1 MATSCPVYPDLNQ
14 LSLVRVD
21 LSLPQIVERRPD
33 VCSDKQGGLAFNY
46 IWREESGAPD
56 EGPRKNVVENGLM
69 AKGDTEVVFRPDNK
83 SECLQTLERSQTII
97 KARGRKPKR
106 LFLRHLTSDTRGK
119 GDEILAIIRRCNS
132 VAPKLLKH
140 CLKRSEKRRV

>member
-33 VCSDKQGGLAFNY
+33 FCSDKQGGLAFKY
-46 IWREESGAPD
+46 ICREESGAPD

-83 SECLQTLERSQTII
+83 SECLQTLERRSEE
-97 KARGRKPKR
+97 
-106 LFLRHLTSDTRGK
+106 HTS
-119 GDEILAIIRRCNS
+119 ELQSLMRRS
-132 VAPKLLKH
+132 YAVF
-140 CLKRSEKRRV
+140 CLKKKKTRT

>member
-1 MATSCPVYPDLNQ
+1 
-14 LSLVRVD
+14 
-21 LSLPQIVERRPD
+21 
-33 VCSDKQGGLAFNY
+33 
-46 IWREESGAPD
+46 
-56 EGPRKNVVENGLM
+56 M

-119 GDEILAIIRRCNS
+119 GDEILATIRRCNS
-132 VAPKLLKH
+132 VAPKLLQH
-140 CLKRSEKRRV
+140 CLIGGERLSSSSSSENNKRLQVLSIATDIARFPRLNVCGK

>member
-33 VCSDKQGGLAFNY
+33 VCSDKQGGLAFKY
-46 IWREESGAPD
+46 ICREESGAPD

-97 KARGRKPKR
+97 DRKSTR
-106 LFLRHLTSDTRGK
+106 L
-119 GDEILAIIRRCNS
+119 NS
-132 VAPKLLKH
+132 SH
-140 CLKRSEKRRV
+140 